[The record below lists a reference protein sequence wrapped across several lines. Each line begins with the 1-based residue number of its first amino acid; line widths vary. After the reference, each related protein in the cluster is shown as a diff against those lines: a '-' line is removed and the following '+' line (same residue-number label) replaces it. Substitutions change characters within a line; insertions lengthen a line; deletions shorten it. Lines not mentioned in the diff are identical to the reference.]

1 MVTVSARA
9 VGLVASKAQAAL
21 MAAANEVPH
30 PGITYGWA
38 GTAQRQ
44 RENMPYMLQAM
55 GLAGALVFMVTAALY
70 ANLLQPFNVAFTVP
84 LGLGGGLLGLLVF
97 GDAISMVAMIGMI
110 QLMGMVGKNAIL
122 VVDYTN
128 TLRARGLSRMEA
140 LLQAGPARMRPILM
154 TSFAAVLGALPVAL
168 SRYIPFLAEGSEM
181 RAPMAS
187 VVVAGLLVSTLLSLL
202 MTPSFYVIT
211 DDLQRLLYSLG
222 RVLSRVWQR
231 VTGARRAD
239 EEQP

>member
-1 MVTVSARA
+1 
-9 VGLVASKAQAAL
+9 
-21 MAAANEVPH
+21 
-30 PGITYGWA
+30 
-38 GTAQRQ
+38 
-44 RENMPYMLQAM
+44 
-55 GLAGALVFMVTAALY
+55 
-70 ANLLQPFNVAFTVP
+70 
-84 LGLGGGLLGLLVF
+84 
-97 GDAISMVAMIGMI
+97 
-110 QLMGMVGKNAIL
+110 
-122 VVDYTN
+122 
-128 TLRARGLSRMEA
+128 MEA